1 MISTPFFSSLPPGR
15 HYFAAGVPGS
25 FHGRLFPKS
34 SLHFAHSSYALHWL
48 SKVPEDLLD
57 KSSPA
62 WNKGRIHCKNASEQV
77 ANAYA
82 NQFAKDMEVFLDAR
96 ADEIA
101 VGGMMVVIMPAHP
114 EGDRP
119 SQSMARV
126 ARDFIE
132 QSFVDMVK
140 VGSISEAELDSFN
153 LPLYSP
159 SLKEMTQLVQSN
171 GCFSIES
178 MELTDPL
185 SKIVCPL
192 NIRALVMHLRAALE
206 GIFTKHFGSEIID
219 ELFERTLDKFAEF
232 SSRFESC
239 CGQQDTQLFFGFE
252 AQVIRVQRVWSLP
265 SYQGNLL
272 EVLYFLISRGNAQ
285 RTWVDNERAIIVMEV
300 KNKLVSVIRIKTALK
315 KFHANPFSRYS
326 MLEGSNGPLILSMD
340 LITLLAGATPLDES
354 GDVL

>member
-1 MISTPFFSSLPPGR
+1 MEAKAFPMNGGDGAYSYTKNSDYQRAASYAVKEMLEEAIAEKFDVTSLSSSSNTIRIADLGCSVGPNTFITMQNLIESMERKCHSQGRTNMPEFHLFFNDHASNDFNTLFNTLPP
-15 HYFAAGVPGS
+15 
-25 FHGRLFPKS
+25 
-34 SLHFAHSSYALHWL
+34 
-48 SKVPEDLLD
+48 VPEDLLD

-62 WNKGRIHCKNASEQV
+62 WNKGRIHCTNASEQV

-82 NQFAKDMEVFLDAR
+82 NQFAKDMEVCLDAR

-101 VGGMMVVIMPAHP
+101 VGGMMVVIMPARP

-126 ARDFIE
+126 VLNFIE
-132 QSFVDMVK
+132 QSVVDMVEA
-140 VGSISEAELDSFN
+140 GSISEAELDSFN

-219 ELFERTLDKFAEF
+219 ELFERTLDKSAEF

-239 CGQQDTQLFFGFE
+239 CSQQDTQLF
-252 AQVIRVQRVWSLP
+252 L
-265 SYQGNLL
+265 
-272 EVLYFLISRGNAQ
+272 VLKR
-285 RTWVDNERAIIVMEV
+285 
-300 KNKLVSVIRIKTALK
+300 K
-315 KFHANPFSRYS
+315 
-326 MLEGSNGPLILSMD
+326 
-340 LITLLAGATPLDES
+340 
-354 GDVL
+354 

>member
-1 MISTPFFSSLPPGR
+1 MEAKAFPMNSGDGAYSYTKNSYYQRAASYAVKEMLEEAIAEKFDVTSLSSSSNTIRIADLGCSIGPNTFITMQNLIESMERKCHSQDRTNMPEFHLFFNDHASNDFNTLFSSLPPGR

-34 SLHFAHSSYALHWL
+34 SLHFVHSSYALHWL

-126 ARDFIE
+126 ALDFIE

-192 NIRALVMHLRAALE
+192 NIRALVMHLRAVLE

-232 SSRFESC
+232 SSLFESC
-239 CGQQDTQLFFGFE
+239 CGQQDTQLF
-252 AQVIRVQRVWSLP
+252 L
-265 SYQGNLL
+265 
-272 EVLYFLISRGNAQ
+272 VLKR
-285 RTWVDNERAIIVMEV
+285 
-300 KNKLVSVIRIKTALK
+300 K
-315 KFHANPFSRYS
+315 
-326 MLEGSNGPLILSMD
+326 
-340 LITLLAGATPLDES
+340 
-354 GDVL
+354 